1 MTKGP
6 RLLSELR
13 FGAFF
18 IYSPRG
24 TSEVSVRSRKV
35 RDVIKYDTPGMIG
48 KAVDRLQE
56 ELSRSELREFFGPT
70 VTLIPVPRSAP
81 LKDERALWPARRLCE
96 ELLDRGLGREVLPCL
111 KRARPVPKSAFAHRG
126 ERPAVEVHLESM
138 VVEPTLMIPAFV
150 TKGATLL
157 AAGTLLEKS
166 FPKASLLGFT
176 LVRTMGLVPDVE
188 RIINPAFVEF
198 SQQIVVIAVQR
209 PCPAYGATPRRDS
222 TWPRASPRA
231 PSDASTRDR
240 SSDRAPRAS
249 RAAPS
254 RRAAASRPSR
264 QVASWP

>member
-138 VVEPTLMIPAFV
+138 VVEPTLMIPERVTIVDDFV

-188 RIINPAFVEF
+188 RIIDPCVGR
-198 SQQIVVIAVQR
+198 IVWTGSEV
-209 PCPAYGATPRRDS
+209 RRE
-222 TWPRASPRA
+222 P
-231 PSDASTRDR
+231 
-240 SSDRAPRAS
+240 
-249 RAAPS
+249 
-254 RRAAASRPSR
+254 
-264 QVASWP
+264 